1 MEIPCSEE
9 TQGITCGERVG
20 MRRESIFQTQ
30 CHCGRWWAC
39 HPNAKEWQEW
49 AVKSLKK
56 IPSVKHRAPWK
67 QPFQLVPDW
76 LEIQIKRS
84 FQTMLKD
91 NLLSI
96 QISPTVPSA
105 LLLCKVA
112 LPSLTVQVSH
122 ITSPKDPVSSH
133 TKHSTYGSRTGLPH
147 SQWRAWIT
155 RSETLSM
162 APLLIALY
170 FQSFVTFTE
179 SFFFGQNSP
188 YWVLSQRH
196 SLNFF
201 RSLSIISG
209 LWHRKTL
216 KAWSPREKQVVN
228 SILNWKQFN
237 FTYNLKFFSW
247 L

>member
-122 ITSPKDPVSSH
+122 ITSPKEALHLRLTHRSPSFTVESMNNSVRNALYGSSSH
-133 TKHSTYGSRTGLPH
+133 SSLFSVIRNFYGKFLFWTK
-147 SQWRAWIT
+147 
-155 RSETLSM
+155 
-162 APLLIALY
+162 
-170 FQSFVTFTE
+170 
-179 SFFFGQNSP
+179 
-188 YWVLSQRH
+188 
-196 SLNFF
+196 
-201 RSLSIISG
+201 
-209 LWHRKTL
+209 
-216 KAWSPREKQVVN
+216 
-228 SILNWKQFN
+228 
-237 FTYNLKFFSW
+237 
-247 L
+247 